1 MCDIKDA
8 YLNVEQPEDEP
19 VVVLIGGEWWQLGR
33 VLPGQRRGAQVWWNQ
48 LRGDLSDTHMEGLPE
63 VPTLMR
69 NLKARQAT
77 QVHVDDMQ
85 LTGDDAPTQEVIGA
99 LKKKYVIKVE
109 GPFSLVG
116 DEWEFLKRRYT
127 IEGDYSITVRPAAHF
142 YQDIYDL
149 LDCPRHRTTA
159 GPGGGDS
166 LFQVDDSKALSSSQ
180 AKLFRTIVGKLLYI
194 SGERPD
200 AQVVIQYLAGKA
212 SQPTE
217 RALKVLKHLAG
228 FLHSTRDYGIN
239 LKNQPGI
246 SILRDG
252 SSSSSASSG
261 SEQRPALVEAISD
274 SNFAID
280 RETRKSLSCGQV
292 YVNRAL
298 VYSFV
303 RNQKVVTLSSGE
315 AELVALTQVV
325 SEAILIKKAWTFLTE
340 FEVDMIART
349 DSSVARAI
357 AQRAGVGRV
366 RHLQTSC
373 LWIQQWC
380 ARRELKVLAIPTEK
394 NPADVGTKVLTANRL
409 RTLCGIMGMVNGGG
423 SLIGADAQDNGQL
436 TKNQAKLALRLVQA
450 VLATQLQGCAPGGDD
465 RGGLSYDMLVN
476 FMAVVGALVDY
487 FINSFIHY
495 VSVFGYVLDNF
506 GGGYLIIF
514 GGLWILILIGY
525 LVLGTSWRIT
535 LSWRSGRSGLE
546 PGYVDDQSSAEGATS
561 AVDAATS
568 TTIGIIDPVNDALDD
583 DAFEDYLRSAG
594 LDAVPSGHGQA
605 SSSSSSM
612 AATPLVSAIYANH
625 IYSAYGFRKP
635 YLNDEPNCRC
645 SA

>member
-1 MCDIKDA
+1 M
-8 YLNVEQPEDEP
+8 
-19 VVVLIGGEWWQLGR
+19 
-33 VLPGQRRGAQVWWNQ
+33 
-48 LRGDLSDTHMEGLPE
+48 
-63 VPTLMR
+63 
-69 NLKARQAT
+69 
-77 QVHVDDMQ
+77 
-85 LTGDDAPTQEVIGA
+85 
-99 LKKKYVIKVE
+99 
-109 GPFSLVG
+109 VG

-166 LFQVDDSKALSSSQ
+166 LFQVDDSKALASSQ

-200 AQVVIQYLAGKA
+200 AQVVIVVIQYLAGKA

-217 RALKVLKHLAG
+217 RALKVLKHLAR

-246 SILRDG
+246 SILRDV

-261 SEQRPALVEAISD
+261 SEQRTALVEAISD
-274 SNFAID
+274 SNFAND

-303 RNQKVVTLSSGE
+303 RSQKVVTLSSGE

-340 FEVDMIART
+340 FEVDMIACA
-349 DSSVARAI
+349 DSSVPRAI

-380 ARRELKVLAIPTEK
+380 AKRELKVLAIPTEK

-409 RTLCGIMGMVNGGG
+409 RMLCGITGMVNGGG
-423 SLIGADAQDNGQL
+423 SLIGADAQGSGQL
-436 TKNQAKLALRLVQA
+436 TRDQAKLALRLVQA
-450 VLATQLQGCAPGGDD
+450 VLAT
-465 RGGLSYDMLVN
+465 R
-476 FMAVVGALVDY
+476 
-487 FINSFIHY
+487 
-495 VSVFGYVLDNF
+495 
-506 GGGYLIIF
+506 
-514 GGLWILILIGY
+514 
-525 LVLGTSWRIT
+525 SWR
-535 LSWRSGRSGLE
+535 L
-546 PGYVDDQSSAEGATS
+546 
-561 AVDAATS
+561 
-568 TTIGIIDPVNDALDD
+568 
-583 DAFEDYLRSAG
+583 
-594 LDAVPSGHGQA
+594 
-605 SSSSSSM
+605 
-612 AATPLVSAIYANH
+612 
-625 IYSAYGFRKP
+625 
-635 YLNDEPNCRC
+635 
-645 SA
+645 